1 MGKAPQT
8 KPTKLARKL
17 KQARKKLKLSQNGLI
32 SRMGLTD
39 RLTQA
44 EISAFERG
52 KRVPPL
58 PVLLKYSEVTRVWIN
73 GFVDD
78 ALSLPD
84 KLPASRMT
92 DGIRPYKTDSQK

>member
-1 MGKAPQT
+1 MGKAPQA
-8 KPTKLARKL
+8 KPTHLARKL
-17 KQARKKLKLSQNGLI
+17 KQARKKLRLSQNGLI
-32 SRMGLTD
+32 SLMGLTD
-39 RLTQA
+39 QLTQA

-78 ALSLPD
+78 SVILPD
-84 KLPASRMT
+84 KLPAPRMT
-92 DGIRPYKTDSQK
+92 EGIRR

>member
-1 MGKAPQT
+1 LGKASQP
-8 KPTKLARKL
+8 KPTHLARKL

-32 SRMGLTD
+32 ALMGLTD
-39 RLTQA
+39 QLTQA
-44 EISAFERG
+44 EISAFEHG

-78 ALSLPD
+78 SLSLPS

-92 DGIRPYKTDSQK
+92 EGVRR